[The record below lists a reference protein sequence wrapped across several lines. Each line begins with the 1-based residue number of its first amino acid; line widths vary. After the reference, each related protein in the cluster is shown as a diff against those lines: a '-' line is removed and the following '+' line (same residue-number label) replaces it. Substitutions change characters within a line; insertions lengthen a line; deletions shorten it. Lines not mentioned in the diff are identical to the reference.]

1 MLQCCGNI
9 CGTLCC
15 SYKKIKTSEIGLQEE
30 FGKYTKIC
38 NTGLNYF
45 NPLTEKINVVSLQTR
60 VVDMA
65 KQSVYT
71 KDNMSVSIDTA
82 LFYRII
88 DPYKAT
94 YIVKDV
100 LSSII

>member
-1 MLQCCGNI
+1 MQ
-9 CGTLCC
+9 
-15 SYKKIKTSEIGLQEE
+15 
-30 FGKYTKIC
+30 
-38 NTGLNYF
+38 
-45 NPLTEKINVVSLQTR
+45 
-60 VVDMA
+60 

-71 KDNMSVSIDTA
+71 KDNMSVQIDTA

-100 LSSII
+100 LSSIVQLTYVTLRVVCG